1 MSKVIVKDGIVSS
14 VERLN
19 NSMLGNPNW
28 LITFEDGTSNR
39 TSVNR
44 SISHWIGSHVVGK
57 AVSVVLT
64 PAGRIT
70 DVSVVHK
77 APESG
82 VRPCACRDCPDIV
95 YGNVGDL
102 CWACEE
108 AGCEPLPDR
117 PFLGMMSMFECQ
129 REDAYGE

>member
-39 TSVNR
+39 TSVNQ
-44 SISHWIGSHVVGK
+44 SISYWIGSHVVGK

-64 PAGRIT
+64 PAGRVT

-82 VRPCACRDCPDIV
+82 YRPCACRDCFNIAI
-95 YGNVGDL
+95 GEGWEL
-102 CWACEE
+102 CWECEE
-108 AGCEPLPDR
+108 AECEP
-117 PFLGMMSMFECQ
+117 FEDCQ